1 MTFTSEYDYL
11 IHLLYSALHGTV
23 PEDVPESISIEKVFK
38 YGVTHEVAN
47 IAFLAVEKLKTLPDE
62 RIIDRWRKYY
72 WKAVKRDAAQSKA
85 REEILS
91 ALHSHG
97 IYTLEVQGTVVKQY
111 YPQSHL
117 RMMSDLDFIIPE
129 DKLDEA
135 EKVMQSLGYETKNIN
150 GIEIDAYKYVIA
162 VELHTEFFDTKSVT
176 RVALNQPYTHTEC
189 HEDYTATVTDTTFY
203 LFHLLHT
210 IKHCGQRGSGLR
222 RIIDLFYLEN
232 ALKDK
237 VDYEYIDGILKEH
250 NFYETKKQLLAIK
263 DRWFNGTEPE
273 IDVSEL
279 ENEILISGNHGVYE
293 NYYKHKFKQERAE
306 GKHFVKLKNL
316 LEFLF
321 PPKENMYQSHPFCEK
336 HHLPI
341 VLCWIYRSAMVFDPY
356 KFKALLSVLS
366 RWKIKTK

>member
-23 PEDVPESISIEKVFK
+23 PEDVPENISIEKVFE

-47 IAFLAVEKLKTLPDE
+47 IAFLAVEELKTLPDE

-85 REEILS
+85 RKEILS

-129 DKLDEA
+129 DKLTEA
-135 EKVMQSLGYETKNIN
+135 EKVMQSLGYETKNPN
-150 GIEIDAYKYVIA
+150 GIEIDAYKYGIA

-189 HEDYTATVTDTTFY
+189 HKDYTATVTDTTFY

-210 IKHCGQRGSGLR
+210 IKHCGQKGSGLR
-222 RIIDLFYLEN
+222 RIIDLYYLEN

-273 IDVSEL
+273 IDISEL
-279 ENEILISGNHGVYE
+279 ENEILISGNHGVAE
-293 NYYKHKFKQERAE
+293 NYYKHKFKRERAE
-306 GKHFVKLKNL
+306 GKRFVKLKNL

-321 PPKENMYQSHPFCEK
+321 PPKAIMYHCHPFCER

-341 VLCWIYRSAMVFDPY
+341 VLCWIYRGALVFNPK
-356 KFKALLSVLS
+356 KFKILLSVLS